1 MAGAAWTVTMAERLR
16 RRRERRERRESCML
30 VEVDEDGQGGVER
43 EEKGRWRVD
52 AGA

>member
-16 RRRERRERRESCML
+16 RRRERRESCML